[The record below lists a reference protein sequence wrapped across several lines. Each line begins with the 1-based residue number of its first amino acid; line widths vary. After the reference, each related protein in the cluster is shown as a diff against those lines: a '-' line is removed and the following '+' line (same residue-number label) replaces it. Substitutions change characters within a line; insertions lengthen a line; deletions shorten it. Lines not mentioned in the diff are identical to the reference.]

1 MAAALGTII
10 LGSVL
15 GCACCLFGVK
25 QYINSME
32 NPTWVDVQY
41 WRNRQARQNGEMD
54 NIHWLQPSVPSTPAP
69 TVQALSTR
77 GSLCS
82 AILISTTK
90 DFYDPASCEFKT
102 WLGEWMK
109 DFCLCVRNGFRL
121 DALDES

>member
-25 QYINSME
+25 QYINSMD
-32 NPTWVDVQY
+32 NPTWMDVQY

-54 NIHWLQPSVPSTPAP
+54 NIHWLQPSVPQTPAP

-77 GSLCS
+77 SPLRSRDIDFHYQGSFMTPPLAHS
-82 AILISTTK
+82 SRHGSDSGWISV
-90 DFYDPASCEFKT
+90 S
-102 WLGEWMK
+102 
-109 DFCLCVRNGFRL
+109 V
-121 DALDES
+121 